1 MESYPEVRKSLNSFL
16 ANIVHDMAIERTHI
30 KDAQTVQVE
39 GTSYEEINANQS
51 VRFDLKEY
59 ETEIQVHNDDIRT
72 LDPFYLHSQ
81 HPLCKYQSYRKG
93 TPHPSP

>member
-39 GTSYEEINANQS
+39 GTSYM
-51 VRFDLKEY
+51 KEY
-59 ETEIQVHNDDIRT
+59 LQT
-72 LDPFYLHSQ
+72 
-81 HPLCKYQSYRKG
+81 
-93 TPHPSP
+93 